1 MPKVNYTQARKHA
14 RRVRTHLLAAQG
26 EVTDMRKVDPESP
39 ALMTIDSV
47 LDSLIRKND
56 RYIADIKVRKGRSDR
71 MKR

>member
-1 MPKVNYTQARKHA
+1 MPKVDYVEARKHA
-14 RRVRTHLLAAQG
+14 RRIRKYLEAAQ
-26 EVTDMRKVDPESP
+26 EDMRGLRLADPDSP

-56 RYIADIKVRKGRSDR
+56 RYIADIQVRKGRSDR